1 MYMLII
7 LDYVMGKVQFEFIP
21 DDLQKKPGFESWF
34 DCETYLDELGYNI
47 NDIHYMMTTEEN
59 KTTIINKLKG
69 FKDV

>member
-21 DDLQKKPGFESWF
+21 NDLQNKSGFESWF
-34 DCETYLDELGYNI
+34 DCDTYLNELGYDVN
-47 NDIHYMMTTEEN
+47 NIHYMLTTEEN
-59 KTTIINKLKG
+59 KTTITNKLKG